1 MRVGEEH
8 WALIIVHI
16 DEHKITYHDSLRR
29 DVDHE
34 ACELMKTHM
43 LEQHDKFDVERLNKP
58 EYTISDEVEAE
69 VQAHPSDCG
78 IHMLKFARSV
88 IDDEWKEKTAHDIRL
103 HILMN
108 IWSGQ
113 I

>member
-1 MRVGEEH
+1 MGFWPPAAPRGGRER
-8 WALIIVHI
+8 
-16 DEHKITYHDSLRR
+16 LRR
-29 DVDHE
+29 ASSRVWI
-34 ACELMKTHM
+34 ELK
-43 LEQHDKFDVERLNKP
+43 EQHDKFDVERLNKP

-88 IDDEWKEKTAHDIRL
+88 IDDEWKEKTANDIRL